1 MEQSCKE
8 PEGVEERLEG
18 SGKRGGEESGRLDAG
33 EVVQVTELLRR
44 VRVVSECPVARI
56 GLQSRTYEFRK
67 TAKTPVASF
76 SSMEKTKERTRA
88 RSTTMTTTTSEIYR
102 LERHCVR
109 HERERRQV

>member
-33 EVVQVTELLRR
+33 EVVQVTEL
-44 VRVVSECPVARI
+44 
-56 GLQSRTYEFRK
+56 EFRK